1 MASPSEKLAQS
12 LSALKEIQD
21 SGKIAIRAGDMTR
34 THRERLLKNGFI
46 REVMKG
52 WYIPSRPDEAP
63 GESTAWYASFWGFAR
78 DYLNTRFDQAWCLS
92 PEQSL
97 ALHSGNWTVPRQLLV
112 RTPKGGNKPTGLLHD
127 TSIFDLRLE
136 LPDQDDI
143 IELDGLHTMS
153 LPSALIACPPAYYTA
168 KPLEVRSA
176 LSMISEP
183 SDVLRRLLE
192 GNHSTVAGRLAGA
205 FRNIG
210 RKKIAD
216 TILDTMRSAGHTVNE
231 SDPFEEPSTVLF
243 GNREISPYVNRL
255 RMMWAAFREPILEH
269 FPTAPHLPESKIPK
283 NRLPEERE
291 AYLAQIDDIYA
302 SDAYHSL
309 SIEGYKVSAELI
321 ERVREGNW
329 NPDNIKADQDQQN
342 ALAARGYWQAF
353 QAVKASIKD
362 VLEGKD
368 AGEAVEDDY
377 SAWYRELFG
386 PSVVAGI
393 IGSADLAGFR
403 NRPVYIRQSMHT
415 PPSPEAVRDLIPA
428 FFDLLQEEKSPE
440 VRIVLGHFI
449 FVYIHPFMDGNGR
462 TGRFLMNVMLAAGG
476 FPWLVIPVERR
487 NEYMEALES
496 ASVDQDIAPF
506 TKFLADLIKDQL

>member
-1 MASPSEKLAQS
+1 MAAPSEKLAQS
-12 LSALKEIQD
+12 LSVLKEIQD
-21 SGKIAIRAGDMTR
+21 KGSIAIRTSDMTR

-52 WYIPSRPDEAP
+52 WYIPSRPDEVA
-63 GESTAWYASFWGFAR
+63 GESTAWYTSFWGFAC
-78 DYLNTRFDQAWCLS
+78 DYLNSRFNEAWCLS

-97 ALHSGNWTVPRQLLV
+97 AVHIGNWTVPRQLLV
-112 RTPKGGNKPTGLLHD
+112 RTPKGGNKPTSLLHN

-136 LPDQDDI
+136 IPEASDVTLLEGLRVMTLPA
-143 IELDGLHTMS
+143 
-153 LPSALIACPPAYYTA
+153 ALIACPPNYYTA
-168 KPLEVRSA
+168 QPLEMRSA
-176 LSMISEP
+176 LSMVGEP

-210 RKKIAD
+210 RDKIAD

-231 SDPFEEPSTVLF
+231 ADPFQEQSTILF
-243 GNREISPYVNRL
+243 GNRELSPYVNRL
-255 RMMWAAFREPILEH
+255 RMMWDAFRAPILEH
-269 FPTAPHLPESKIPK
+269 FPTAPGKPEDIK
-283 NRLPEERE
+283 
-291 AYLAQIDDIYA
+291 AYLSQIDDIYA

-329 NPDNIKADQDQQN
+329 NPDSIKADKDHQN
-342 ALAARGYWQAF
+342 TLAARGYWQAF
-353 QAVKASIKD
+353 QSVKQTISS

-368 AGEAVEDDY
+368 AGEAAEDDY
-377 SAWYRELFG
+377 SAWYRELFA

-393 IGSADLAGFR
+393 IGAADLAGYR

-428 FFDLLQEEKSPE
+428 FFELLREEESPE
-440 VRIVLGHFI
+440 VRVVLGHFI

-462 TGRFLMNVMLAAGG
+462 TGRFLMNLMLAAGG
-476 FPWLVIPVERR
+476 YPWLVIPVERR
-487 NEYMEALES
+487 NEYMDALES
-496 ASVDQDIAPF
+496 ASVDQDIVPF
-506 TKFLADLIKDQL
+506 TKFLADLLKDQL

>member
-1 MASPSEKLAQS
+1 MASPSEKLAHS
-12 LSALKEIQD
+12 LSVLKEIQD
-21 SGKIAIRAGDMTR
+21 RGQIAIRAGDMTR

-52 WYIPSRPDEAP
+52 WYIPARADEAP

-78 DYLNTRFDQAWCLS
+78 DYLNSRFDEDWCLS

-136 LPDQDDI
+136 LPDKDDI
-143 IELDGLHTMS
+143 VLLDGLRTMS
-153 LPSALIACPPAYYTA
+153 LPAALIACPPNYYTA
-168 KPLEVRSA
+168 KPLEMRSA
-176 LSMISEP
+176 LSMINEP

-210 RKKIAD
+210 RTKIAD

-231 SDPFEEPSTVLF
+231 TDPFAEQSTVLF
-243 GNREISPYVNRL
+243 GNREVSPYVNRL

-269 FPTAPHLPESKIPK
+269 FPPATNIPK
-283 NRLPEERE
+283 DIK
-291 AYLAQIDDIYA
+291 AYLTQIDDIYA

-329 NPDNIKADQDQQN
+329 NPASIKADPQSQRDRDQQN
-342 ALAARGYWQAF
+342 TLAARGYWQAF
-353 QAVKASIKD
+353 QAVKKTIKD

-368 AGEAVEDDY
+368 AGEAAEDDY

-393 IGSADLAGFR
+393 IGAADLAGYR
-403 NRPVYIRQSMHT
+403 NRAVYIRQSMHT

-428 FFDLLQEEKSPE
+428 FFELLREEQSPE
-440 VRIVLGHFI
+440 VRVVLGHFI

-476 FPWLVIPVERR
+476 YPWLVIPVERR
-487 NEYMEALES
+487 SDYMSALEA
-496 ASVDQDIAPF
+496 ASVDQNIEPF
-506 TKFLADLIKDQL
+506 TMFLSDLLKDQT

>member
-1 MASPSEKLAQS
+1 MASPSEKLALS
-12 LSALKEIQD
+12 LSALNEIQD
-21 SGKIAIRAGDMTR
+21 SGKIAIRAADMTR

-52 WYIPSRPDEAP
+52 WYIPARPDEAP
-63 GESTAWYASFWGFAR
+63 GESTAWYASFWGFTK
-78 DYLNTRFDQAWCLS
+78 DYLNTRFNQEWCLS

-97 ALHSGNWTVPRQLLV
+97 ALHSGNWTVPKQLLV

-136 LPDQDDI
+136 LPNQDDI
-143 IELDGLHTMS
+143 IELDGLMTMS
-153 LPSALIACPPAYYTA
+153 LPAALIACPPTYYTA
-168 KPLEVRSA
+168 KPMEVRSA
-176 LSMISEP
+176 LSMINEP
-183 SDVLRRLLE
+183 SDILRNLLE

-205 FRNIG
+205 FRDIG
-210 RKKIAD
+210 RTKIAD

-231 SDPFEEPSTVLF
+231 TDPFDTPSTVLF

-255 RMMWAAFREPILEH
+255 RIMWATFREPILEH
-269 FPTAPHLPESKIPK
+269 FPAAPNLPK
-283 NRLPEERE
+283 NRQPKDIE

-329 NPDNIKADQDQQN
+329 NPDSIKTDQDQQN

-353 QAVKASIKD
+353 QSVKSTIKD

-368 AGEAVEDDY
+368 AGEAAEDDY
-377 SAWYRELFG
+377 NAWYRELFG

-393 IGSADLAGFR
+393 IGAADLAGYR

-428 FFDLLQEEKSPE
+428 FFELLREEQRPE
-440 VRIVLGHFI
+440 VRVVLGHFI

-476 FPWLVIPVERR
+476 YPWLVIPVERR
-487 NEYMEALES
+487 NEYMGALEA
-496 ASVDQDIAPF
+496 ASVDQNIKPF
-506 TKFLADLIKDQL
+506 TIFLADLLKEQEWFKK

>member
-1 MASPSEKLAQS
+1 MASPSEKLAHS
-12 LSALKEIQD
+12 LSVFKEIQD
-21 SGKIAIRAGDMTR
+21 RGQIAIRAGDMTR

-52 WYIPSRPDEAP
+52 WYIPARPDEAP

-78 DYLNTRFDQAWCLS
+78 DYLNSRFDEDWCLS

-136 LPDQDDI
+136 LPDKDDI
-143 IELDGLHTMS
+143 VLLDGLRTMS
-153 LPSALIACPPAYYTA
+153 LPSALIACPPNYYTA
-168 KPLEVRSA
+168 KPLEMRSA
-176 LSMISEP
+176 LSMINEP

-210 RKKIAD
+210 RTKIAD

-231 SDPFEEPSTVLF
+231 TNPFAEQSTVLF
-243 GNREISPYVNRL
+243 GNREVSPYVNRL

-269 FPTAPHLPESKIPK
+269 FPPAPNKHKDVK
-283 NRLPEERE
+283 

-329 NPDNIKADQDQQN
+329 NPDSIKADPEAQKDRDQQN

-353 QAVKASIKD
+353 QAVKKTIKD
-362 VLEGKD
+362 VLEGKN
-368 AGEAVEDDY
+368 AGVATEDDY

-393 IGSADLAGFR
+393 IGAADLAGYR
-403 NRPVYIRQSMHT
+403 NRAVYIRQSMHT

-428 FFDLLQEEKSPE
+428 FFELLREEQSPE
-440 VRIVLGHFI
+440 VRVVLGHFI

-476 FPWLVIPVERR
+476 YPWLVIPVERR
-487 NEYMEALES
+487 SDYMSALEA
-496 ASVDQDIAPF
+496 ASVDQNIVPF
-506 TKFLADLIKDQL
+506 TMFLSDLLKDQA

>member
-21 SGKIAIRAGDMTR
+21 GGKIAIRASDMTR

-78 DYLNTRFDQAWCLS
+78 DYLNTRFDRAWCLS

-97 ALHSGNWTVPRQLLV
+97 ALHSRNWAVPRQLLV
-112 RTPKGGNKPTGLLHD
+112 RTPKGGNKPTSLLHD

-153 LPSALIACPPAYYTA
+153 LPAALIACPPTYYTA

-183 SDVLRRLLE
+183 SDVLRRLLK

-216 TILDTMRSAGHTVNE
+216 TILETMRSAGHTVNE
-231 SDPFEEPSTVLF
+231 SDPFDEPSTVLF
-243 GNREISPYVNRL
+243 GNREVSPYVNRL

-269 FPTAPHLPESKIPK
+269 FPAAPHLSENSLPK
-283 NRLPEERE
+283 NRLPKERE

-309 SIEGYKVSAELI
+309 SIEGYKVSTELI

-353 QAVKASIKD
+353 QAVKKSIKD
-362 VLEGKD
+362 VLEGKG
-368 AGEAVEDDY
+368 AGEAAEDDY

-393 IGSADLAGFR
+393 IGAADLAGFR

-415 PPSPEAVRDLIPA
+415 PPNPEAVRDLIPA
-428 FFDLLQEEKSPE
+428 FFDLLREEQSPV

-462 TGRFLMNVMLAAGG
+462 IGRFLMNVMLAAGG
-476 FPWLVIPVERR
+476 YPWLIIPVERR

-506 TKFLADLIKDQL
+506 TKFLADLIKGQL

>member
-1 MASPSEKLAQS
+1 MAAPSEKLAQS
-12 LSALKEIQD
+12 LSALNEIQD
-21 SGKIAIRAGDMTR
+21 KGNIAIRTSDLTR

-52 WYIPSRPDEAP
+52 WYIPSRPDEVA

-78 DYLNTRFDQAWCLS
+78 DYLSSRFNEAWCLS

-97 ALHSGNWTVPRQLLV
+97 ALHIGNWTVPRQLLV
-112 RTPKGGNKPTGLLHD
+112 RTPKGGNKPTGLLHN

-136 LPDQDDI
+136 LPDTNDQTLL
-143 IELDGLHTMS
+143 EGLRVMT
-153 LPSALIACPPAYYTA
+153 LPAALIACPPSYYTA
-168 KPLEVRSA
+168 QPMEIRSA
-176 LSMISEP
+176 LSTIVEP
-183 SDVLRRLLE
+183 SDILRRLLE

-210 RKKIAD
+210 RDKVAD

-231 SDPFEEPSTVLF
+231 TDPFAEQSTILF
-243 GNREISPYVNRL
+243 GRREFSPYVNRL

-269 FPTAPHLPESKIPK
+269 FPTSPGKTEDT
-283 NRLPEERE
+283 E
-291 AYLAQIDDIYA
+291 AYLSQIDDSYA
-302 SDAYHSL
+302 SDAYNSL

-329 NPDNIKADQDQQN
+329 NPDSIKADQDHQN

-353 QAVKASIKD
+353 QSVRQTIST

-368 AGEAVEDDY
+368 AGKAAEDDY
-377 SAWYRELFG
+377 SAWYRELFA

-393 IGSADLAGFR
+393 IGAADLAGYR

-415 PPSPEAVRDLIPA
+415 PPNPEAVRDLIPA
-428 FFDLLQEEKSPE
+428 FFELLHEEESPE
-440 VRIVLGHFI
+440 IRVVLGHFI

-462 TGRFLMNVMLAAGG
+462 TGRFLMNVMMAAGG
-476 FPWLVIPVERR
+476 YPWLIIPVERR
-487 NEYMEALES
+487 NEYMDALES
-496 ASVDQDIAPF
+496 ASVDQDIVPF
-506 TKFLADLIKDQL
+506 TQLLAGLLARQV

>member
-1 MASPSEKLAQS
+1 MAAPSEKLAQS
-12 LSALKEIQD
+12 LSVLKDIQD
-21 SGKIAIRAGDMTR
+21 KGSIAIRTSDMTR

-52 WYIPSRPDEAP
+52 WYIPSRPDEVAC
-63 GESTAWYASFWGFAR
+63 ESTAWYTSFWGFAR
-78 DYLNTRFDQAWCLS
+78 DYLNSRFSEAWCLS

-97 ALHSGNWTVPRQLLV
+97 AVHIGNWTVPRQLLV
-112 RTPKGGNKPTGLLHD
+112 RTPKGGNKPTSLLHN

-136 LPDQDDI
+136 LP
-143 IELDGLHTMS
+143 EASEVTLLEGLRVMS
-153 LPSALIACPPAYYTA
+153 LPAALIACPPNYYTVQ
-168 KPLEVRSA
+168 PLEMRSA
-176 LSMISEP
+176 LSMVGEP
-183 SDVLRRLLE
+183 SDILRRLLE

-210 RKKIAD
+210 RDKIAD

-231 SDPFEEPSTVLF
+231 ADPFEEQSTILF
-243 GNREISPYVNRL
+243 GNRELSPYVNRL
-255 RMMWAAFREPILEH
+255 RMMWDAFRVPILEL
-269 FPTAPHLPESKIPK
+269 FPPAPGKPEDIKS
-283 NRLPEERE
+283 
-291 AYLAQIDDIYA
+291 YLSQIDDIYA

-329 NPDNIKADQDQQN
+329 KPDSIEADKDHRN
-342 ALAARGYWQAF
+342 TLAARGYWQAF
-353 QAVKASIKD
+353 QSVKQTISS

-368 AGEAVEDDY
+368 AGEAAEADY
-377 SAWYRELFG
+377 SAWYRELFA

-393 IGSADLAGFR
+393 IGAADLAGYR

-428 FFDLLQEEKSPE
+428 FFELLCEEESPE
-440 VRIVLGHFI
+440 VRVVLGHFI

-462 TGRFLMNVMLAAGG
+462 TGRFLMNLMLAAAGY
-476 FPWLVIPVERR
+476 PWLVIPVERR
-487 NEYMEALES
+487 NEYMDALES
-496 ASVDQDIAPF
+496 ASVDQNIVPL
-506 TKFLADLIKDQL
+506 TQFLADLLQDQL

>member
-21 SGKIAIRAGDMTR
+21 GGKIAIRAGDMTR

-63 GESTAWYASFWGFAR
+63 GESTAWYASFWEFAR

-112 RTPKGGNKPTGLLHD
+112 RTPKGGNKPTGLIHD

-143 IELDGLHTMS
+143 IELNGLQTMS
-153 LPSALIACPPAYYTA
+153 LPAALTACPPTYYTA

-255 RMMWAAFREPILEH
+255 RMMWATFREPILEH
-269 FPTAPHLPESKIPK
+269 FPTAPSLPTDIKT
-283 NRLPEERE
+283 
-291 AYLAQIDDIYA
+291 YLAQIDDIYA

-309 SIEGYKVSAELI
+309 SIEGYKVSTELI

-353 QAVKASIKD
+353 QAVKESIKD
-362 VLEGKD
+362 VLEGKN
-368 AGEAVEDDY
+368 AGEAAEDDY
-377 SAWYRELFG
+377 SSWYRELFG

-393 IGSADLAGFR
+393 IGAADLAGYR

-428 FFDLLQEEKSPE
+428 FFDLLREEQSPE
-440 VRIVLGHFI
+440 VRVVLGHFI

-476 FPWLVIPVERR
+476 YPWLVIPVERR
-487 NEYMEALES
+487 NEYMEALEL

-506 TKFLADLIKDQL
+506 AKFLADLIKGQL